1 MSNTIK
7 LIIDSYNSHIDKELC
22 VYALASAFLSES
34 ADVDILTAYPEGG
47 ISLCWTR
54 SNMNIIVYYYIMSGR
69 RYGEIAI
76 NGLLQGKVP
85 IDMAYKDLIKA
96 LNCVNIPLTPI
107 VQRCYDVKCEAGVP
121 SCVLTVCAAYSSAL
135 FEGMISPSAFYDAV
149 LVDSLTDA
157 ITSVKIEREP
167 SGNVVYLRV
176 QANAGTL
183 ALAIYPTGI
192 NYYING
198 VKTDQN
204 LSVQGALEK
213 FALAGIK
220 VLPYPV
226 SSRVSEQNTSY
237 FTAPSSVVGQPA
249 TVPPAPTTIPVR
261 PQGKSYMIRIT
272 ETYTRD
278 VEIVAETTQ
287 ELGMKALELTKGH
300 PDTLGNSFN
309 KAGVTIK
316 RLS

>member
-7 LIIDSYNSHIDKELC
+7 SILDLYNMHMNKELC
-22 VYALASAFLSES
+22 GYAIASSFLSES
-34 ADVDILTAYPEGG
+34 ADVDFLTSHPEGG
-47 ISLCWTR
+47 LSLCWSR
-54 SNMNIIVYYYIMSGR
+54 DNKSVAVYYYIAEGR
-69 RYGEIAI
+69 AYGEIAI
-76 NGLLQGKVP
+76 NGLLQGVVP
-85 IDMAYKDLIKA
+85 IAMAYKDLIKA
-96 LNCVNIPLTPI
+96 LNCVSIPLTPI
-107 VQRCYDVKCEAGVP
+107 IQRCYDAKCEADVP
-121 SCVLTVCAAYSSAL
+121 DCILTVCTAYSNAL
-135 FEGMISPSAFYDAV
+135 FDEVISPSAFYNAV
-149 LVDSLTDA
+149 LVDALTDA
-157 ITSVKIEREP
+157 ITSAKIERE
-167 SGNVVYLRV
+167 SGGIVVYLLV

-213 FALAGIK
+213 FALAGVK

-278 VEIVAETTQ
+278 VEIVAETIQ

-300 PDTLGNSFN
+300 PDTLGNGFN